1 METAQL
7 VLPPFLTEYAIQYND
22 EFKMTSSQRAK
33 TMHSCLKSHLG
44 RCGYPADMVR
54 GCSVVVGSRYAE
66 YCCLKG
72 ALAGPREE
80 L

>member
-1 METAQL
+1 
-7 VLPPFLTEYAIQYND
+7 
-22 EFKMTSSQRAK
+22 MTSSQRAK
-33 TMHSCLKSHLG
+33 AMHSSLKFHLG

-54 GCSVVVGSRYAE
+54 GCSAVVGSQYAE

-72 ALAGPREE
+72 ALAGPSEKE